1 MHSSEEC
8 KKNPVS
14 TMYSNNTQDQPTI
27 IHTENITHSQGGKG
41 DNHMKTN
48 PSKTHMFPLVGN
60 DYKQLF

>member
-1 MHSSEEC
+1 
-8 KKNPVS
+8 
-14 TMYSNNTQDQPTI
+14 MYSNNTQDQPTI
-27 IHTENITHSQGGKG
+27 IHTENITHAQGGKG